1 MALHK
6 HGVVVAAAA
15 APEEMVNAV
24 DTVVDIA
31 VVNVVGTAAVTAV
44 VSVAIVVDSV
54 AAGEESAVVCSYMFL
69 S

>member
-15 APEEMVNAV
+15 APEAMVNAV

-54 AAGEESAVVCSYMFL
+54 AAGEESAVVRSYMFL